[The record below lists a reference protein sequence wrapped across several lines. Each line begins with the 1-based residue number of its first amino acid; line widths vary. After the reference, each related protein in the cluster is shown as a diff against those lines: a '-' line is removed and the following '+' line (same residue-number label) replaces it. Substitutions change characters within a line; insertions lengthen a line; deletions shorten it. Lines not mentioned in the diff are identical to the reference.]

1 MISRYLY
8 PLHRTDKDK
17 ETLARWYFLDDTR
30 RPQLPNAMAETW
42 RTSSD
47 PIALIYCSSCVT
59 FEKMKF
65 HGIKEYTT
73 GISTRLSL
81 SGAYTADRQTKALE
95 PREYIVAVKERTFHK
110 EHPEFI

>member
-1 MISRYLY
+1 MI
-8 PLHRTDKDK
+8 
-17 ETLARWYFLDDTR
+17 LAAHSYQMLWLKHGVQAQILS
-30 RPQLPNAMAETW
+30 P
-42 RTSSD
+42 
-47 PIALIYCSSCVT
+47 LIYCSSCVT